1 MPSRSSL
8 ACRVY
13 PLSASFKFG
22 EIAKGDTL
30 VSKVV
35 VPLLDFDVVKPGRE
49 DDPQFLAKVELDAE
63 RIVGSYGP
71 RERDPALNFCPSE
84 LCFQAG

>member
-8 ACRVY
+8 ACGVY
-13 PLSASFKFG
+13 PLSASFGFG

-35 VPLLDFDVVKPGRE
+35 VPLLDFHVVKPGGE

-71 RERDPALNFCPSE
+71 RERDSCIKFVPV
-84 LCFQAG
+84 